1 MLAKGRRRA
10 GGSDGGFRKPH
21 GNSNGRVVAV
31 GCIVNGWEEIDR
43 LGLGVLG
50 DLMKAEDRS
59 PNKARSIKYF
69 APFIA
74 AFCR

>member
-21 GNSNGRVVAV
+21 GNSNGGVVAV

-50 DLMKAEDRS
+50 DLMKA
-59 PNKARSIKYF
+59 
-69 APFIA
+69 
-74 AFCR
+74 